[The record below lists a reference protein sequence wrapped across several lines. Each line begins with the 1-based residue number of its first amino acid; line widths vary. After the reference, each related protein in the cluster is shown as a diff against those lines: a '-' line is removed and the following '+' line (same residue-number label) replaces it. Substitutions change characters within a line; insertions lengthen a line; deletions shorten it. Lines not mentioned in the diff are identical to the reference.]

1 MIIIGVS
8 AFKKASLQI
17 PSMQKIINALSVI
30 SFLLVVAISGGG
42 VFGYLWITNEA
53 NQENLKKELIGN
65 LKGSLTIPK
74 ALTGPAIPTAPIP
87 KF

>member
-1 MIIIGVS
+1 MGVR
-8 AFKKASLQI
+8 ALKKASLQI

-42 VFGYLWITNEA
+42 VFGYLWITNEE
-53 NQENLKKELIGN
+53 NQEKLKKEVIGN
-65 LKGSLTIPK
+65 LTGSLPIPK
-74 ALTGPAIPTAPIP
+74 TLTGPAIPTAPIP

>member
-1 MIIIGVS
+1 MGVR
-8 AFKKASLQI
+8 ALKKASLQI

-42 VFGYLWITNEA
+42 VFGYLWITNEE

-65 LKGSLTIPK
+65 LTGSLPIPK
-74 ALTGPAIPTAPIP
+74 TLTGPAIPTAPVP

>member
-1 MIIIGVS
+1 MGVR
-8 AFKKASLQI
+8 ALKKASLQI

-42 VFGYLWITNEA
+42 IYGYLFITNEE
-53 NQENLKKELIGN
+53 NQEKLKKELIGN
-65 LKGSLTIPK
+65 LTGSLPIPK
-74 ALTGPAIPTAPIP
+74 TLTGPAIPTAPVP

>member
-1 MIIIGVS
+1 
-8 AFKKASLQI
+8 
-17 PSMQKIINALSVI
+17 MQKIINALSVI

-42 VFGYLWITNEA
+42 VFGYLWITNEE

-65 LKGSLTIPK
+65 LTGSLPIPK
-74 ALTGPAIPTAPIP
+74 TLTGPAIPTAPVP